1 MRVDMRWFALFVFL
15 FSACGGPKPDAVDK
29 VAGTSANAASTP
41 KPLYDPKN
49 GDYPGKGKVTKIQP
63 GVVELKHEEI
73 RGFMPAMQME
83 FYLGEGVSLKD
94 IKVGDDVDFTLRFK
108 DGQETI
114 VAISKPK

>member
-1 MRVDMRWFALFVFL
+1 MKWFALFVFL
-15 FSACGGPKPDAVDK
+15 FSACGGPKSDAVDK
-29 VAGTSANAASTP
+29 VAVTPTNAASTP

-73 RGFMPAMQME
+73 PGFMPAMQME
-83 FYLGEGVSLKD
+83 FYLGDGVSLKD
-94 IKVGDDVDFTLRFK
+94 IKVGDAVDFTLRFK